1 MGTRSDVAL
10 CMKNQVYQELSDAAK
25 ATIKDYFGDFENRTE
40 EGLLFQAH
48 DIKWYYTCY
57 SDITELYSDLSKADE
72 EEYKLLTACNE
83 YPDDRDADI
92 GYWDDN
98 PWDINKQVSVTLEW
112 YSRR

>member
-1 MGTRSDVAL
+1 MGTRSDVVL
-10 CMKNQVYQELSDAAK
+10 CMKNKVYQELSAK
-25 ATIKDYFGDFENRTE
+25 SKVTIEEYFGDFENRTE
-40 EGLLFQAH
+40 EGLLFQAL

-57 SDITELYSDLSKADE
+57 SDLTELYSDLSKADE

-98 PWDINKQVSVTLEW
+98 PWDITKEVSVHLEW
-112 YSRR
+112 FPR

>member
-1 MGTRSDVAL
+1 MGTRSDVVL
-10 CMKNQVYQELSDAAK
+10 CMKNKVYQELSDKSK
-25 ATIKDYFGDFENRTE
+25 ATIQGYFGDFENRTE
-40 EGLLFQAH
+40 EGLLFQAL

-83 YPDDRDADI
+83 YPDDIDGDL

-98 PWDINKQVSVTLEW
+98 PWDINKQVSVSLEW
-112 YSRR
+112 YPR